1 LSTLALIAFILGAN
15 PSDKPDLLKA
25 VDCSMRKLLYLTF
38 SMAIIAALATYAMWA
53 ADRPVG
59 HYLSDLR
66 IKLAVD
72 QGTPADRGNLLGI
85 QPELFP
91 TDYQSPERLHR
102 KLAAYLQ
109 KARDQGLLNDK
120 TVVVLPEHIG
130 TWLMVSGEKDELYQA
145 STLKEAMNWL
155 AASNPLKFARALI
168 SADGGNRLDDAHLRM
183 KAKTMA
189 RDYQD
194 LFGGLAKEFRVT
206 LVAGSIV
213 LPEPSIIDGALK
225 IGSGAL
231 YNSSVVFS
239 RDGVPLGQPQRQMYP
254 VFSGPDAIKDNADHL
269 LNVVDTPAG
278 RLGVLIGRD
287 SWYPENYRTLDD
299 LGVQLVA
306 SPAFIAGRGAWE
318 RPWRGYRGAPTP
330 RSVML
335 KSGELSEGQA
345 WRSLNLTAKAPASQ
359 AIAGMSVFLRGQF
372 WDQASAGQSFLSSN
386 GQQFA
391 DGNARGAR
399 LLNLWL

>member
-1 LSTLALIAFILGAN
+1 
-15 PSDKPDLLKA
+15 
-25 VDCSMRKLLYLTF
+25 MRKLLYLTF
-38 SMAIIAALATYAMWA
+38 SMALIAALTTYAMWA
-53 ADRPVG
+53 ADRPAG

-66 IKLAVD
+66 IDLAVD

-109 KARDQGLLNDK
+109 KAQQQGLLNEK
-120 TVVVLPEHIG
+120 TIVVLPEHIG

-145 STLKEAMNWL
+145 ATIKEAMNWL
-155 AASNPLKFARALI
+155 AVSNPLQFARALI
-168 SADGGNRLDDAHLRM
+168 SAEGENRLDDAYLRM
-183 KAKTMA
+183 KAKRMA
-189 RDYQD
+189 KDYQA

-213 LPEPSIIDGALK
+213 LPEPGVIDGKLK
-225 IGSGAL
+225 TGGGPL

-239 RDGVPLGQPQRQMYP
+239 RDGLPIGQPQRQMHP
-254 VFSGPDAIKDNADHL
+254 IFAEHDVIEANGEHT

-278 RLGVLIGRD
+278 RLGVMIGSD
-287 SWYPENYRTLDD
+287 SWYPANYRKLDSQ
-299 LGVQLVA
+299 GAQLVA
-306 SPAFIAGRGAWE
+306 VPAFVSGRGTWDK
-318 RPWRGYRGAPTP
+318 PWRGYKGLSTP
-330 RSVML
+330 GSVSL
-335 KSGELSEGQA
+335 KAGELSEGQA
-345 WRSLNLTAKAPASQ
+345 WHRLTLTAQPPSSQ

-386 GQQFA
+386 GQHFA
-391 DGNARGAR
+391 DGNSRGAR
-399 LLNLWL
+399 LLNIWL

>member
-1 LSTLALIAFILGAN
+1 
-15 PSDKPDLLKA
+15 
-25 VDCSMRKLLYLTF
+25 MRKLLYLTF
-38 SMAIIAALATYAMWA
+38 SIALIAVLTTYAMWA
-53 ADRPVG
+53 ADRPAG

-66 IKLAVD
+66 INLAVD

-109 KARDQGLLNDK
+109 KAKDQGLLNEK
-120 TVVVLPEHIG
+120 TIVVLPEHVG

-155 AASNPLKFARALI
+155 AVSNPLKFVRALI
-168 SADGGNRLDDAHLRM
+168 SAEGGNRLDDAHLRM
-183 KAKTMA
+183 KAKGMA
-189 RDYQD
+189 KDYQA
-194 LFGGLAKEFRVT
+194 LFGGLAKEFNVT

-213 LPEPSIIDGALK
+213 LPEPSIIDGTLK
-225 IGSGAL
+225 IGHGAL

-239 RDGVPLGQPQRQMYP
+239 RDGLPIGQPQRQMHP
-254 VFSGPDAIKDNADHL
+254 MFAKQDGVKASGEHS

-287 SWYPENYRTLDD
+287 SWYPENYRKLDD
-299 LGVQLVA
+299 LRVQLVA
-306 SPAFIAGRGAWE
+306 VPAYLAGRGTWDQ
-318 RPWRGYRGAPTP
+318 PWRGYRGSSTP
-330 RSVML
+330 ASVNL
-335 KSGELSEGQA
+335 KPGELSEGQA
-345 WRSLNLTAKAPASQ
+345 WQHLTLTTQAPASQ
-359 AIAGMSVFLRGQF
+359 ATAGVSVFLRGQF
-372 WDQASAGQSFLSSN
+372 WDQGSAGQSFISSS
-386 GQQFA
+386 GQQFVDA
-391 DGNARGAR
+391 NAHGAR

>member
-1 LSTLALIAFILGAN
+1 
-15 PSDKPDLLKA
+15 
-25 VDCSMRKLLYLTF
+25 MRKLLYLTF
-38 SMAIIAALATYAMWA
+38 SMALIAALTTYAMWA

-66 IKLAVD
+66 INLAVD
-72 QGTPADRGNLLGI
+72 QGIPADRGNLLGV

-109 KARDQGLLNDK
+109 KAQDQGLLNEK
-120 TVVVLPEHIG
+120 TIVVLPEHVG

-145 STLKEAMNWL
+145 TTLKEAMNWL
-155 AASNPLKFARALI
+155 AVSNPLKFVRALI
-168 SADGGNRLDDAHLRM
+168 SATGDSRLDDAHLRM
-183 KAKTMA
+183 KAKGMA
-189 RDYQD
+189 KDYQA
-194 LFGGLAKEFRVT
+194 LFGGLAKEFHVT

-213 LPEPSIIDGALK
+213 LPEPSVIDGTLK
-225 IGSGAL
+225 IGRGAL
-231 YNSSVVFS
+231 YNSSVVFG
-239 RDGVPLGQPQRQMYP
+239 RDGLPIGQPQRQMHP
-254 VFSGPDAIKDNADHL
+254 IFDDHEVIAANGEHT

-278 RLGVLIGRD
+278 RLGVLIGSD
-287 SWYPENYRTLDD
+287 SWYPDNYRKLNDQ
-299 LGVQLVA
+299 GAQFVA
-306 SPAFIAGRGAWE
+306 VPAFVLGRGTWDE
-318 RPWRGYRGAPTP
+318 PWSGYKGLSTP
-330 RSVML
+330 GSVSL
-335 KSGELSEGQA
+335 KAGELSEGQA
-345 WRSLNLTAKAPASQ
+345 WHRLTLIAQPPSSQ

-372 WDQASAGQSFLSSN
+372 WDQGSAGQSFLSSN

>member
-1 LSTLALIAFILGAN
+1 
-15 PSDKPDLLKA
+15 
-25 VDCSMRKLLYLTF
+25 MRKLLYLTC
-38 SMAIIAALATYAMWA
+38 SMALIAVLTTYAMWA

-66 IKLAVD
+66 INLAVD

-109 KARDQGLLNDK
+109 KAQDQGLLNEK
-120 TVVVLPEHIG
+120 TIVVLPEHVG

-145 STLKEAMNWL
+145 TTLKEAMNWL
-155 AASNPLKFARALI
+155 AVSNPWKFLRAWI
-168 SADGGNRLDDAHLRM
+168 SAKGDNRLDDAHLRM
-183 KAKTMA
+183 KAKGMA
-189 RDYQD
+189 KDYQA
-194 LFGGLAKEFRVT
+194 LFGSLAKEFHVT

-213 LPEPSIIDGALK
+213 LPEPSVIDGILK
-225 IGSGAL
+225 IGRGAL
-231 YNSSVVFS
+231 YNSSVVFD
-239 RDGVPLGQPQRQMYP
+239 RDGLPIGQPQRQMHP
-254 VFSGPDAIKDNADHL
+254 VFEDHDVIEANGEHT

-287 SWYPENYRTLDD
+287 SWYPDNYRKLDEQ
-299 LGVQLVA
+299 GVQLVA
-306 SPAFIAGRGAWE
+306 VPAYVNGRGTWE
-318 RPWRGYRGAPTP
+318 KPWRGYRGLSTP
-330 RSVML
+330 GSVSL
-335 KSGELSEGQA
+335 KAGELSEGQA
-345 WRSLNLTAKAPASQ
+345 WHRLTLTAQPPSSR
-359 AIAGMSVFLRGQF
+359 AIAGISVFLRGQF
-372 WDQASAGQSFLSSN
+372 WDQGSAGQSFLSSN

>member
-1 LSTLALIAFILGAN
+1 
-15 PSDKPDLLKA
+15 
-25 VDCSMRKLLYLTF
+25 MRKLLYLTF
-38 SMAIIAALATYAMWA
+38 SMALIAALTTYAMWA
-53 ADRPVG
+53 ADRPAG

-66 IKLAVD
+66 IDLAVD

-109 KARDQGLLNDK
+109 KAQQQGLLNEK
-120 TVVVLPEHIG
+120 TIVVLPEHIG

-145 STLKEAMNWL
+145 ATIKEAMNWL
-155 AASNPLKFARALI
+155 AVSNPLQFARALI
-168 SADGGNRLDDAHLRM
+168 SAEGENRLDDAHLRM
-183 KAKTMA
+183 KAKRMA
-189 RDYQD
+189 KDYQA

-213 LPEPSIIDGALK
+213 LPEPEVIDGKLK
-225 IGSGAL
+225 TGGGPL

-239 RDGVPLGQPQRQMYP
+239 RDGLPIGQPQRQMHP
-254 VFSGPDAIKDNADHL
+254 IFAEHDVIEANGEHT

-278 RLGVLIGRD
+278 RLGVMIGSD
-287 SWYPENYRTLDD
+287 SWYPANYRKLDSQ
-299 LGVQLVA
+299 GAQLVA
-306 SPAFIAGRGAWE
+306 VPAFVSGRGTWDK
-318 RPWRGYRGAPTP
+318 PWRGYKGLSTP
-330 RSVML
+330 GSVSL
-335 KSGELSEGQA
+335 KAGELSEGQA
-345 WRSLNLTAKAPASQ
+345 WHRLTLTAQPPNSQ

-386 GQQFA
+386 GQHFA
-391 DGNARGAR
+391 DGNSRGAR
-399 LLNLWL
+399 LLNIWL